1 MAMTEKMLGQAAA
14 TASAVSLYS
23 PAANTTGIIRTICIG
38 LLATTASRTLTF
50 YLDNDGT
57 TYDATTTL
65 LVWRTSSDPDGNKA
79 QHSEIIN
86 CFIPMNNSSGN
97 LAIKASDV
105 STFVVTVMGVE
116 IT

>member
-1 MAMTEKMLGQAAA
+1 MAMTEKQLGQAAA

-23 PAANTTGIIRTICIG
+23 PGANTIGIIRCICIG
-38 LLATTASRTLTF
+38 LLDATASRTLTF

-65 LVWRTSSDPDGNKA
+65 LVWRTPSDVDGNSA
-79 QHSEIIN
+79 QHAEVIN
-86 CFIPMNNSSGN
+86 CYIPMNNSSGN
-97 LAIKASDV
+97 LAIKASNTDTYVV
-105 STFVVTVMGVE
+105 SVMGVE